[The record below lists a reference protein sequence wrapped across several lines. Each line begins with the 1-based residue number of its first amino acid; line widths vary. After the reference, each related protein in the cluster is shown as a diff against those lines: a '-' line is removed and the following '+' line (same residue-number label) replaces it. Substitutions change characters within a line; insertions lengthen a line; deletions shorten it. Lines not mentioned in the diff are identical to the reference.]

1 MIDTI
6 SVNPEDPQ
14 EIYLDRASLI
24 IREGGVVA
32 FPTETFYGLG
42 VAVFNQKAIK
52 KVFEIKNRS
61 LNKPLLILI
70 DNESSLSELVSE
82 IPTIAFPLMDKFWP
96 GPLTIIFKASSQLTS
111 LLTGGT
117 GKIGIRVSSNTIA
130 KKLVQRAGTPLTAT
144 SANREGELSPSMA
157 SQVIAQ
163 LGDRIDLV
171 IDGGKTKGNLSST
184 IIDVTFAPPRIVR
197 AGAVP
202 LPEIEKIVALNT
214 ISSE

>member
-96 GPLTIIFKASSQLTS
+96 GPLTIIFKASSQLTY
-111 LLTGGT
+111 LLT
-117 GKIGIRVSSNTIA
+117 
-130 KKLVQRAGTPLTAT
+130 
-144 SANREGELSPSMA
+144 
-157 SQVIAQ
+157 
-163 LGDRIDLV
+163 
-171 IDGGKTKGNLSST
+171 
-184 IIDVTFAPPRIVR
+184 PPYRGYR
-197 AGAVP
+197 
-202 LPEIEKIVALNT
+202 
-214 ISSE
+214 